1 MEESNSWLEFFRSRM
16 NLGWLVK
23 NLLLISTI
31 GAVILGAVLGFIIR
45 PYQPTAR
52 TIMLISF
59 PGEILMQLLKM
70 MILPLIISSLIAGK
84 EAGEA
89 NARFL
94 NNFFK
99 KVY

>member
-1 MEESNSWLEFFRSRM
+1 M
-16 NLGWLVK
+16 NLAWLRK

-31 GAVILGAVLGFIIR
+31 GAVIIGAVLGFILR

-70 MILPLIISSLIAGK
+70 MILPLIISSLIAGLAQLDAK
-84 EAGEA
+84 QSGRMGSIALIYYFATTTIAVIVRG
-89 NARFL
+89 R
-94 NNFFK
+94 
-99 KVY
+99 